1 VAISN
6 QRLVSFDGEKITFR
20 FRDSAHHNKKRVM
33 TLHADEFLRRF
44 LLHVLPRG
52 FVRIRHFGFL
62 ASRRRSALVPL
73 CKQLLAD
80 APAPIPTVNPTA
92 SPEPA
97 PLWGCPICGGPMV
110 LVERLTARQLALR
123 SPPLTKVA

>member
-6 QRLVSFDGEKITFR
+6 QRLVSFDGEKITLR
-20 FRDSAHHNKKRVM
+20 FRDSAHHTKKRVM
-33 TLHADEFLRRF
+33 TLHADEFLRRL

-52 FVRIRHFGFL
+52 FVRIRHFDFL
-62 ASRRRSALVPL
+62 ASRRRSALIPL
-73 CKQLLAD
+73 CKQLLAI
-80 APAPIPTVNPTA
+80 APAPIPNVNPAA

-97 PLWGCPICGGPMV
+97 PLWSCPICGGPMV